1 MDKTAWLVIS
11 GIGLF
16 LVGQFA
22 LLYHTR
28 GMQGRSRRPRAPA
41 APPHPPQQDR
51 SGMSETPDSS
61 DDLRGRLRQESGPI
75 GWDELQRHFARGA
88 VLRVDA
94 SLDLLEAAEA
104 LVRDDRDTVAAY
116 LDEGRLL
123 QATTEHARDWAARQ
137 ARFEA
142 VVVAPWVL
150 VREQ

>member
-28 GMQGRSRRPRAPA
+28 GMQGRMRRPRT
-41 APPHPPQQDR
+41 PPHEPRQDR
-51 SGMSETPDSS
+51 SAMSETPESS
-61 DDLRGRLRQESGPI
+61 EDLRNRLRQETGPI
-75 GWDELQRHFARGA
+75 GWEELQRHFARGA

-94 SLDLLEAAEA
+94 SLDLLDAAEA
-104 LVRDDRDTVAAY
+104 LVRDDRDAVAAY
-116 LDEGRLL
+116 LEAGRLL
-123 QATTEHARDWAARQ
+123 RATTEHARDWAARQ

-150 VREQ
+150 VREH